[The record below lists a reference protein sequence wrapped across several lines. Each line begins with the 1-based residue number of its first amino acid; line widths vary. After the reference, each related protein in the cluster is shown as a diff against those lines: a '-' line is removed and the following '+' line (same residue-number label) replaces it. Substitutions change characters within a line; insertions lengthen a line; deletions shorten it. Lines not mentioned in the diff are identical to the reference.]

1 MTVTLFVGLAARCF
15 SGEKALSGA
24 QTFEDMRSSHQE
36 QEWRTLP
43 WVRRSLRRQGSVPVR
58 S

>member
-1 MTVTLFVGLAARCF
+1 MTATLFVGLAAQCF
-15 SGEKALSGA
+15 SGEKA

-43 WVRRSLRRQGSVPVR
+43 LARRSLRRQGSVPVR